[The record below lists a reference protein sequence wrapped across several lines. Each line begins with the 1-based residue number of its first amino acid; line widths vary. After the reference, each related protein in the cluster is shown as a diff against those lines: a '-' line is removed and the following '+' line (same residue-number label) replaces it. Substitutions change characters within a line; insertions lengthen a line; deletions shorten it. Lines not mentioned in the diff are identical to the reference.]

1 MSPGARR
8 VMPTNACEDVYE
20 LLRPRVAERS
30 SGARVSWADCAGRAG
45 RGEGES
51 QMGEGLPSTRG
62 NAREGAETDPALKKW
77 RGGMTHGRRRTHLIS
92 GGPAGVLVQ
101 HGR

>member
-62 NAREGAETDPALKKW
+62 NAREGDET
-77 RGGMTHGRRRTHLIS
+77 RRRTHLIS
-92 GGPAGVLVQ
+92 RGAAGVLVQ